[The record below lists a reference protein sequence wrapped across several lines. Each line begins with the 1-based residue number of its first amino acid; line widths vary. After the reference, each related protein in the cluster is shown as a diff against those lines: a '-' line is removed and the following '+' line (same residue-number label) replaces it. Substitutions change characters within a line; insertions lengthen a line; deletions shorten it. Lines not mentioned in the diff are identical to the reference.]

1 MNVSYPRHLQK
12 TAPKRELY
20 PEEPDSHEEGMVTGR
35 LSNNITVHFKGG
47 TELIGTIVDVYL
59 DESKGFYYMGTLCE
73 H

>member
-1 MNVSYPRHLQK
+1 M
-12 TAPKRELY
+12 
-20 PEEPDSHEEGMVTGR
+20 EEPDSHEEGMVTGR